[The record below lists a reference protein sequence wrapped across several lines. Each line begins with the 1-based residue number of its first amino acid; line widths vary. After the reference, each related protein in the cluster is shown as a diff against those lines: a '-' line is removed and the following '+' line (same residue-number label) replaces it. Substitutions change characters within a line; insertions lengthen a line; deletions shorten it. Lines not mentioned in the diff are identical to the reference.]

1 MRRSMIHAVRA
12 EPMSL
17 LFAFDETVA
26 RKIPLATTF
35 SPMGVAC
42 SGWEVGFPGVGTAGS
57 CERPGCNAGARIASR
72 CEAVS
77 NARCCIAAGIFS
89 IVDIIV
95 PRSHLVD
102 VVHSS

>member
-1 MRRSMIHAVRA
+1 MRKSMMYAVRA
-12 EPMSL
+12 ESMSL
-17 LFAFDETVA
+17 LFAFDETVD
-26 RKIPLATTF
+26 RKISLAATF
-35 SPMGVAC
+35 SLVGVAC
-42 SGWEVGFPGVGTAGS
+42 SGWEVGFPGVGTAES

-72 CEAVS
+72 CDAVS

-89 IVDIIV
+89 TVDIIV